1 MDDEKFISGLN
12 QKDGGAWKR
21 LYEEFYAPLCAYAEK
36 LSKGQADAED
46 VVQDCMVELWDS
58 SLCFPNVKAL
68 TAWLYKVVYT
78 RTLNALRDKANAEQS
93 LAEYAV
99 EIPTEDE
106 AADEAAEENA
116 VARLRKMMKVLT
128 PQQQDILRMTL
139 DGLKVK
145 DIAAALGV
153 TDNTVK
159 MQKKR
164 AYTTLRE
171 RFGKAGTALLVM
183 FFSWSCFFGSGAKRR
198 KHKKQS

>member
-128 PQQQDILRMTL
+128 PQQQDILRLTL

-171 RFGKAGTALLVM
+171 RFGKAGAALLVM
-183 FFSWSCFFGSGAKRR
+183 FFRQQR
-198 KHKKQS
+198 KKVEV

>member
-78 RTLNALRDKANAEQS
+78 RTLNALRDKANAKQS

-128 PQQQDILRMTL
+128 PQQQDILRLTL

-159 MQKKR
+159 MQRKR

-171 RFGKAGTALLVM
+171 RFGKAGAALLVM
-183 FFSWSCFFGSGAKRR
+183 FFRQRR
-198 KHKKQS
+198 KEAEV

>member
-128 PQQQDILRMTL
+128 PQQQDILRLTL

-171 RFGKAGTALLVM
+171 RFGKAGAALLVM
-183 FFSWSCFFGSGAKRR
+183 FFRQRCKEAEA
-198 KHKKQS
+198 

>member
-1 MDDEKFISGLN
+1 MDEEKFISGLN

-171 RFGKAGTALLVM
+171 RFGKAGAALLVM
-183 FFSWSCFFGSGAKRR
+183 FFRQRCKEAKA
-198 KHKKQS
+198 

>member
-1 MDDEKFISGLN
+1 MEKFISGLN

-171 RFGKAGTALLVM
+171 RFGKAGAALLVM
-183 FFSWSCFFGSGAKRR
+183 FFRQRCKEAKA
-198 KHKKQS
+198 

>member
-21 LYEEFYAPLCAYAEK
+21 LYEEFYAPLCAYSEK

-171 RFGKAGTALLVM
+171 RFGKAGAALLVM
-183 FFSWSCFFGSGAKRR
+183 FFRQRR
-198 KHKKQS
+198 KEAEV

>member
-128 PQQQDILRMTL
+128 PQQQDILRLTL

-145 DIAAALGV
+145 DIAAALGI

-183 FFSWSCFFGSGAKRR
+183 FFRQQR
-198 KHKKQS
+198 KKVEV

>member
-128 PQQQDILRMTL
+128 PQQQDILRLTL

-145 DIAAALGV
+145 DIAAALGI

-171 RFGKAGTALLVM
+171 RFGKAGAALLVM
-183 FFSWSCFFGSGAKRR
+183 FFRQQR
-198 KHKKQS
+198 KKAEV

>member
-128 PQQQDILRMTL
+128 PQQQDILRLTL

-159 MQKKR
+159 MKKKR

-183 FFSWSCFFGSGAKRR
+183 FFRQQR
-198 KHKKQS
+198 KKVEV

>member
-171 RFGKAGTALLVM
+171 RFGKAGAALLVM
-183 FFSWSCFFGSGAKRR
+183 FFRQRR
-198 KHKKQS
+198 KEADV

>member
-78 RTLNALRDKANAEQS
+78 RTLNALRDKANAEQN

-171 RFGKAGTALLVM
+171 RFGKAGAALLVM
-183 FFSWSCFFGSGAKRR
+183 FFRQRR
-198 KHKKQS
+198 KEAEV

>member
-128 PQQQDILRMTL
+128 PQQQDILRLTL

-183 FFSWSCFFGSGAKRR
+183 FFRQQR
-198 KHKKQS
+198 KKVEV

>member
-128 PQQQDILRMTL
+128 PQQQDILRLTL

-145 DIAAALGV
+145 DIAVALGV

-171 RFGKAGTALLVM
+171 RFGKAGAALLVM
-183 FFSWSCFFGSGAKRR
+183 FFRQRR
-198 KHKKQS
+198 KEAEV

>member
-145 DIAAALGV
+145 DIAATLGV

-171 RFGKAGTALLVM
+171 RFGKAGAALLVM
-183 FFSWSCFFGSGAKRR
+183 FFRQRCKEAKA
-198 KHKKQS
+198 

>member
-128 PQQQDILRMTL
+128 PQQQDILRLTL

-159 MQKKR
+159 MQKKC

-183 FFSWSCFFGSGAKRR
+183 FFRQQR
-198 KHKKQS
+198 KKVEV

>member
-78 RTLNALRDKANAEQS
+78 RTLNALRDEANAEQS

-171 RFGKAGTALLVM
+171 RFGKAGAALLVM
-183 FFSWSCFFGSGAKRR
+183 FFRQRR
-198 KHKKQS
+198 KKAEV

>member
-78 RTLNALRDKANAEQS
+78 RTLNALRDKANAKQS

-171 RFGKAGTALLVM
+171 RFGKAGAALLVM
-183 FFSWSCFFGSGAKRR
+183 FFRQRR
-198 KHKKQS
+198 KEAEV

>member
-128 PQQQDILRMTL
+128 PQQQDILRLTL

-159 MQKKR
+159 MQRKR

-171 RFGKAGTALLVM
+171 RFGKAGAALLVM
-183 FFSWSCFFGSGAKRR
+183 FFRQRR
-198 KHKKQS
+198 KEAEV

>member
-78 RTLNALRDKANAEQS
+78 RTLNALRDKANAEQN

-153 TDNTVK
+153 TDNTIK

-171 RFGKAGTALLVM
+171 RFGKAGAALLVM
-183 FFSWSCFFGSGAKRR
+183 FFRQRCKEAKA
-198 KHKKQS
+198 

>member
-145 DIAAALGV
+145 DIAATLGV

-159 MQKKR
+159 MQKKYPINIFR
-164 AYTTLRE
+164 P
-171 RFGKAGTALLVM
+171 
-183 FFSWSCFFGSGAKRR
+183 
-198 KHKKQS
+198 

>member
-171 RFGKAGTALLVM
+171 RFGKAGATLLVM
-183 FFSWSCFFGSGAKRR
+183 FFRQRCKEAKA
-198 KHKKQS
+198 

>member
-36 LSKGQADAED
+36 LSKGQTDAED

-128 PQQQDILRMTL
+128 PQQQDILRLTL

-171 RFGKAGTALLVM
+171 RFGKAGAALLVM
-183 FFSWSCFFGSGAKRR
+183 FFRQRCKEAKA
-198 KHKKQS
+198 

>member
-128 PQQQDILRMTL
+128 PQQQDILRLTL

-145 DIAAALGV
+145 DIAAALGI

-171 RFGKAGTALLVM
+171 RFGKAGAALLVM
-183 FFSWSCFFGSGAKRR
+183 FFRQRR
-198 KHKKQS
+198 KEAEV

>member
-171 RFGKAGTALLVM
+171 RFGKAGAALLVM
-183 FFSWSCFFGSGAKRR
+183 FFRQRR
-198 KHKKQS
+198 KEAKV

>member
-1 MDDEKFISGLN
+1 M
-12 QKDGGAWKR
+12 
-21 LYEEFYAPLCAYAEK
+21 
-36 LSKGQADAED
+36 
-46 VVQDCMVELWDS
+46 ELWDS

-128 PQQQDILRMTL
+128 PQQQDILRLTL

-171 RFGKAGTALLVM
+171 RFGKAGAALLVM
-183 FFSWSCFFGSGAKRR
+183 FFRQRR
-198 KHKKQS
+198 KEAEV

>member
-58 SLCFPNVKAL
+58 SLRFPNVKAL

-145 DIAAALGV
+145 DIAATLGV

-171 RFGKAGTALLVM
+171 RFGKAGAALLVM
-183 FFSWSCFFGSGAKRR
+183 FFRQRCKEAKA
-198 KHKKQS
+198 

>member
-128 PQQQDILRMTL
+128 PQQQDILRLTL

-183 FFSWSCFFGSGAKRR
+183 FFRQRR
-198 KHKKQS
+198 KEAEV

>member
-145 DIAAALGV
+145 DIAAALGI

-171 RFGKAGTALLVM
+171 RFGKAGAALLVM
-183 FFSWSCFFGSGAKRR
+183 FFRQRCKEAKA
-198 KHKKQS
+198 

>member
-128 PQQQDILRMTL
+128 PQQQDILRLTL

-171 RFGKAGTALLVM
+171 RFGKAGAALLVM
-183 FFSWSCFFGSGAKRR
+183 FFRQRR
-198 KHKKQS
+198 KEAEA

>member
-171 RFGKAGTALLVM
+171 RFGKAGAALLVM
-183 FFSWSCFFGSGAKRR
+183 FFRQRR
-198 KHKKQS
+198 KKAEV

>member
-78 RTLNALRDKANAEQS
+78 RTLNALRDKANAKQS

-128 PQQQDILRMTL
+128 PQQQDILRLTL

-171 RFGKAGTALLVM
+171 RFGKAGAALLVM
-183 FFSWSCFFGSGAKRR
+183 FFRQRR
-198 KHKKQS
+198 KEAEV

>member
-106 AADEAAEENA
+106 AANEAAEENA

-171 RFGKAGTALLVM
+171 RFGKAGAALLVM
-183 FFSWSCFFGSGAKRR
+183 FFRQRCKEAKA
-198 KHKKQS
+198 

>member
-128 PQQQDILRMTL
+128 PQQQDILRLTL
-139 DGLKVK
+139 VGLKVK

-153 TDNTVK
+153 TDNTIK

-171 RFGKAGTALLVM
+171 RFGKAGAALLVM
-183 FFSWSCFFGSGAKRR
+183 FFRQRR
-198 KHKKQS
+198 KEAEV

>member
-153 TDNTVK
+153 TDNTIK

-171 RFGKAGTALLVM
+171 RFGKAGAALLVM
-183 FFSWSCFFGSGAKRR
+183 FFRQQR
-198 KHKKQS
+198 KKVEV

>member
-145 DIAAALGV
+145 DIAATLGV

-183 FFSWSCFFGSGAKRR
+183 FFRQRCKEAKA
-198 KHKKQS
+198 

>member
-171 RFGKAGTALLVM
+171 RFGKAGAALLVM
-183 FFSWSCFFGSGAKRR
+183 FFRQRR
-198 KHKKQS
+198 KEAEV

>member
-171 RFGKAGTALLVM
+171 RFGKAGAALLVM
-183 FFSWSCFFGSGAKRR
+183 FFRQQR
-198 KHKKQS
+198 KKAEV

>member
-128 PQQQDILRMTL
+128 PQQQDILRLTL

-171 RFGKAGTALLVM
+171 RFGKAGAALLVM
-183 FFSWSCFFGSGAKRR
+183 FFRQRR
-198 KHKKQS
+198 KEAEV

>member
-99 EIPTEDE
+99 EIPTEEE
-106 AADEAAEENA
+106 AADEAAEETA

-171 RFGKAGTALLVM
+171 RFGKAGAALLVM
-183 FFSWSCFFGSGAKRR
+183 FFRQRR
-198 KHKKQS
+198 KEAEV